1 MSTNMLT
8 SSAAV
13 LCGNSIDPTSSAVF
27 PCPKTTN
34 SLLSLTNETSVP
46 MLVQLASQMT
56 PLEINAPIL
65 RTSTKKGFELFFPLF
80 QAYVT
85 KRGMT
90 TLPNLMTVNVQI
102 VYAVRLS
109 VSLAAFLLMT
119 SEDLKQAIFC
129 LHKINV
135 IGIGF
140 TNILESIT
148 MQESLEYDRTKCE
161 IYLEKF
167 LALLT
172 KVPSLRDSS
181 SGGAT
186 E

>member
-1 MSTNMLT
+1 
-8 SSAAV
+8 
-13 LCGNSIDPTSSAVF
+13 
-27 PCPKTTN
+27 
-34 SLLSLTNETSVP
+34 
-46 MLVQLASQMT
+46 
-56 PLEINAPIL
+56 
-65 RTSTKKGFELFFPLF
+65 
-80 QAYVT
+80 
-85 KRGMT
+85 
-90 TLPNLMTVNVQI
+90 
-102 VYAVRLS
+102 
-109 VSLAAFLLMT
+109 MT

-161 IYLEKF
+161 MYLEKF

-172 KVPSLRDSS
+172 KVPSLRDPS

-186 E
+186 EPQLARAFI